1 MTTSLDAEFTYL
13 DWCLDGMESLLN
25 DSSPQFFESLTGAES
40 YYCLHLDAKQYAG
53 MENKFA
59 EGAKKAAK
67 ALYDN
72 IMGVLKRIREY
83 FFGEGEKAAEEAQT
97 KAEDSVAAMMDMD
110 ANTPVPEDSP
120 ARNPDNYVKAL
131 EGGAEFNEV
140 KEDDT
145 KLAGALERVK
155 SAALKVRDCDTVG
168 KLRTALIEIGK
179 ATNSGNEAVK
189 GALRATLSEAEKAAG
204 KLRSVKVANDEDAAE
219 VKTAVKQE
227 NQEATT
233 EAREETKK
241 ARIVGGI
248 RNKFVSTMN
257 AISKYSKTVKEKPE
271 ESKFKG

>member
-1 MTTSLDAEFTYL
+1 MQTSLDADFVYL

-25 DSSPQFFESLTGAES
+25 DSSPTFFDSLTGAES

-83 FFGEGEKAAEEAQT
+83 FFGEGEKAADEAQS
-97 KAEDSVAAMMDMD
+97 KAEESVAATMEMDG
-110 ANTPVPEDSP
+110 NTPIPEDSP

-131 EGGAEFNEV
+131 EGGAEFQEV
-140 KEDDT
+140 KEGDT

-155 SAALKVRDCDTVG
+155 SAALKVRDCDTLA
-168 KLRTALIEIGK
+168 KLRPVLIEIGK
-179 ATNSGNEAVK
+179 ATNAGNEAVK
-189 GALRATLSEAEKAAG
+189 GALRTTLGEAEKAAS
-204 KLRSVKVANDEDAAE
+204 KLRNVKVANDEDAGE

-227 NQEATT
+227 NQEATN

-257 AISKYSKTVKEKPE
+257 AISKYSKTIKEKPA